1 MKASRRIINILHLPS
16 ILLHELS
23 HAFVSLLC
31 FRKVENIRLFMR
43 NYTSGNDSKYIYV
56 SGLTTFNSRPK
67 NFICQILISLSPILV
82 LFLFIALSFINVYF
96 IIGVVY
102 FFLTFTTS
110 FPSVGD
116 YQNIETYRDLKKH
129 NFDGEYY
136 NNLIR
141 EKYGIV

>member
-16 ILLHELS
+16 LLLHELS

-31 FRKVENIRLFMR
+31 FRLVKDIWIFRRYNNLEKEP
-43 NYTSGNDSKYIYV
+43 GYIYV
-56 SGLTTFNSRPK
+56 SGYTIFNKPAK
-67 NFICQILISLSPILV
+67 NFLTQILISLSPILV
-82 LFLFIALSFINVYF
+82 LFLFVALSFINVYF

-116 YQNIETYRDLKKH
+116 YQNIELYRDLKKH
-129 NFDGEYY
+129 NFDDLYY
-136 NNLIR
+136 NNLLK
-141 EKYGIV
+141 EKYGIE